1 MRSSDVTRYSNT
13 GICNICSTK
22 NNQCSDT
29 GAVVLLFLLLR
40 LCFGWVHEQ
49 VAFYG
54 RLNVWHL
61 TLGLPIMHC
70 DPQNTQHLV
79 QVMSFNDLP
88 YADLI

>member
-1 MRSSDVTRYSNT
+1 
-13 GICNICSTK
+13 
-22 NNQCSDT
+22 
-29 GAVVLLFLLLR
+29 

-54 RLNVWHL
+54 PLTVWHP
-61 TLGLPIMHC
+61 TSGVPVMHC

-79 QVMSFNDLP
+79 QVMSFNELP